1 MGARRRRRRLHTE
14 GRGPFAYELI
24 ATLLLT
30 GGRPAEVLALDI
42 SDVNVSR
49 ETVRIRGTKT
59 EGSDRTVPL
68 WPQLARILRRYI
80 GTRSTGLLFPC
91 PRTGRPPT
99 DLRKLLA
106 GIATAAGLTQHITPY
121 IFRHTYCAA
130 RLQTLDGDAP
140 VSPYTVGKE
149 LGHSGDALVRRVY
162 GHLGTVRHR
171 AAAVEYP
178 VERLTLK
185 AGRKMFAVRA
195 ANGESRKIA

>member
-1 MGARRRRRRLHTE
+1 MRRRVLRGVAAPRPTTHTQ
-14 GRGPFAYELI
+14 PS
-24 ATLLLT
+24 
-30 GGRPAEVLALDI
+30 GRPAEVLALDI
-42 SDVNVSR
+42 ADVNFER

-68 WPQLARILRRYI
+68 WPQLARILRPYI
-80 GTRSTGLLFPC
+80 GTRTTGLLFPC
-91 PRTGRPPT
+91 SRTGKPLR

-106 GIATAAGLTQHITPY
+106 RIAAEAGLEQHITPY

-171 AAAVEYP
+171 SKAVENP
-178 VERLTLK
+178 TERLTLK
-185 AGRKMFAVRA
+185 AGKRMFAVRT
-195 ANGESRKIA
+195 ANIQSRKIA